1 MMTLLAQAARDRL
14 LRPLDVQFSRMIA
27 GDDDPRL
34 QLAAAILSAEVGAG
48 HVCLPLRYL
57 QPELLFGGRQPDLSL
72 ALWQAAGSPDKA
84 QWLQALQNAP
94 VVSDGSQ
101 PTPLVLQQERLY
113 LQRMWQYEGDVV
125 QFIASDSVFINRDSD
140 FMTSK
145 GIATSVD
152 ESLLRETLDALF
164 GYAGSEVDWQKVAA
178 AVAATR
184 RISVISG
191 GPGTGKTTTVAKLLT
206 ALIRISQG
214 QRLRIQLAAP
224 TGKAAARLT
233 ESLGKAIRQF
243 SLTDDERKL
252 FPDQASTLHRLL
264 GVQPNSQRLRYHRG
278 NPLNLDVLVVDE
290 ASMVDLP
297 MMARLIAALPAKAKV
312 IFLGDRDQLASVEAG
327 AVLGDICRFAE
338 LGYSEQRAQQLT
350 QLTGYLLTNDALTGN
365 VLANNVLTNKAL
377 ANKAQ
382 PDETY
387 SDSANVRDS
396 LCLLRKSYRFDEKS
410 GIGQLALAVNAGEY
424 RQALSVL
431 NSAYSDV
438 ERFPLADEE
447 DYQVL
452 LEACAV
458 GYQHYLERVAALAPA
473 AEVLAAF
480 GRYQLLC
487 ALRSGPFGV
496 SGLNERIEQVL
507 HRKGF
512 IIRPSGPSGRWYV
525 GRPVMIELNDSALGL
540 FNGDIGIALHDNEG
554 ELRVYFQLPDGNIKS
569 VQPSRLPSHETA
581 YAMTVHKSQGSE
593 FEHTALV
600 LPNTFMPVL
609 TRELVYTAITRARQ
623 HLTLYCSDA
632 VLSHAIRTPTLRL
645 SGLVDRLNTLNR
657 Q

>member
-1 MMTLLAQAARDRL
+1 MMTLLEQAVRDHL

-27 GDDDPRL
+27 GDDDPML
-34 QLAAAILSAEVGAG
+34 QLAAAVLSTEAGAG
-48 HVCLPLRYL
+48 HVCLPLSYL
-57 QPELLFGGRQPDLSL
+57 QPDQLFGGRQPALSQ
-72 ALWQAAGSPDKA
+72 ALWQAVGMPDQLHWIQKLNSSPA
-84 QWLQALQNAP
+84 
-94 VVSDGSQ
+94 VSDGSQ
-101 PTPLVLQQERLY
+101 PTPLVLQNDRLY

-125 QFIASDSVFINRDSD
+125 RFIASDNMASLINKTSDGSGTRDVNE
-140 FMTSK
+140 
-145 GIATSVD
+145 I
-152 ESLLRETLDALF
+152 LLRDTLDRLF
-164 GYAGSEVDWQKVAA
+164 GPAENEVDWQKVAA

-206 ALIRISQG
+206 ALIQLSQG

-233 ESLGKAIRQF
+233 ESLGNAIRQL

-264 GVQPNSQRLRYHRG
+264 GAQPNSQRLRYHRG

-297 MMARLIAALPAKAKV
+297 MMARLIAALPTKAQV

-338 LGYSEQRAQQLT
+338 LGYSEPRAKQLT
-350 QLTGYLLTNDALTGN
+350 RLTGCILVGNIPIGEVEADA
-365 VLANNVLTNKAL
+365 V
-377 ANKAQ
+377 
-382 PDETY
+382 
-387 SDSANVRDS
+387 NVRDS

-410 GIGQLALAVNAGEY
+410 GIGQLALAVNAGRY
-424 RQALSVL
+424 RDALTVF
-431 NSAYSDV
+431 NGTYSDI
-438 ERFPLADEE
+438 ERFSLTDPD

-452 LEACAV
+452 LEDCAA
-458 GYQHYLERVAALAPA
+458 GYQHYLELAAAGA
-473 AEVLAAF
+473 DAVDVLAAF

-487 ALRSGPFGV
+487 ALRAGPFGV
-496 SGLNERIEQVL
+496 SGLNERIEQLL
-507 HRKGF
+507 HRKRL
-512 IIRPSGPSGRWYV
+512 IERTPGPSGRWYV
-525 GRPVMIELNDSALGL
+525 GRPVMIGLNDSTLGL
-540 FNGDIGIALHDNEG
+540 FNGDIGIALPDPEG
-554 ELRVYFQLPDGNIKS
+554 ELRVHFQLPDGNIKS

-623 HLTLYCSDA
+623 RLTLYCSDT
-632 VLSHAIRTPTLRL
+632 VLSHAIRTPTLRV
-645 SGLVDRLNTLNR
+645 SGLVERLNQLK
-657 Q
+657 

>member
-1 MMTLLAQAARDRL
+1 MMTLLEQAVRDHL

-27 GDDDPRL
+27 GDNDPML
-34 QLAAAILSAEVGAG
+34 QLAAAVLSTEAGAG
-48 HVCLPLRYL
+48 HVCLPLSYL
-57 QPELLFGGRQPDLSL
+57 QPDQLFGGRQPALSQ
-72 ALWQAAGSPDKA
+72 ALWQAVGMPDQLHWIQKLNSSPA
-84 QWLQALQNAP
+84 
-94 VVSDGSQ
+94 VSDGSQ
-101 PTPLVLQQERLY
+101 PTPLVLQNDRLY

-125 QFIASDSVFINRDSD
+125 RFIASDNMASLINKTSDGSGTRDVNE
-140 FMTSK
+140 
-145 GIATSVD
+145 I
-152 ESLLRETLDALF
+152 LLRDTLDRLF
-164 GYAGSEVDWQKVAA
+164 GPAENEVDWQKVAA

-206 ALIRISQG
+206 ALIQLSQG

-233 ESLGKAIRQF
+233 ESLGNAIRQL

-264 GVQPNSQRLRYHRG
+264 GAQPNSQRLRYHRG

-297 MMARLIAALPAKAKV
+297 MMARLIAALPTKAQV

-338 LGYSEQRAQQLT
+338 LGYSEPRAKQLSR
-350 QLTGYLLTNDALTGN
+350 LTGCILVGNIPIGEVEADA
-365 VLANNVLTNKAL
+365 V
-377 ANKAQ
+377 
-382 PDETY
+382 
-387 SDSANVRDS
+387 NVRDS

-410 GIGQLALAVNAGEY
+410 GIGQLALAVNAGRY
-424 RQALSVL
+424 RDALTVF
-431 NSAYSDV
+431 NGTYSDI
-438 ERFPLADEE
+438 ERFSLTDPD

-452 LEACAV
+452 LEDCAA
-458 GYQHYLERVAALAPA
+458 GYQHYLELAAAGA
-473 AEVLAAF
+473 DAVDVLAAF

-487 ALRSGPFGV
+487 ALRAGPFGV
-496 SGLNERIEQVL
+496 SGLNERIEQLL
-507 HRKGF
+507 HRKRL
-512 IIRPSGPSGRWYV
+512 IERTPGPSGRWYV
-525 GRPVMIELNDSALGL
+525 GRPVMIGLNDSTLGL
-540 FNGDIGIALHDNEG
+540 FNGDIGIALPDPEG
-554 ELRVYFQLPDGNIKS
+554 ELRVHFQLPDGNIKS

-623 HLTLYCSDA
+623 RLTLYCSDT
-632 VLSHAIRTPTLRL
+632 VLSHAIRTPTLRV
-645 SGLVDRLNTLNR
+645 SGLVERLNQLK
-657 Q
+657 